1 MSLILKLQNYLK
13 SSLNKEQQD
22 KLKRLLVQPR
32 YRGIQ
37 HLLYHTL
44 CGSNLKTLAVL
55 NMTDKW
61 SSHWYAQHYETHF
74 ASLRK
79 KSLNILEIGIGGYKD
94 PELGGGSLR
103 MWRTYFPNSKI
114 HGIDIYDKSFH
125 QERRIKIFQGSQ
137 IDEDF
142 LEKVIQEVGT
152 IDIIIDDGSHLN
164 EHVIKTFKI
173 LFPKLKTN
181 GIYVIEDTQT
191 SYWKGFGG
199 TSANFNSLETSM
211 GFSKSLIDS
220 LNYAEF
226 DIDNYEPNY
235 YDKNIVAMHFYHNLV
250 FINKGLNNEGSNWR
264 KNSD

>member
-1 MSLILKLQNYLK
+1 MSLVLQLQKYIKNSYD
-13 SSLNKEQQD
+13 KEQQD
-22 KLKRLLVQPR
+22 KLKRYLVQPHL
-32 YRGIQ
+32 RGLQ
-37 HLLYHTL
+37 HLIYKTFI
-44 CGSNLKTLAVL
+44 GNNLKALAVL

-114 HGIDIYDKSFH
+114 YGLDIHDKSFH

-137 IDEDF
+137 IDAEF
-142 LEKVIQEVGT
+142 LEKVVEEIGT
-152 IDIIIDDGSHLN
+152 IDIIIDDGSHVN
-164 EHVIKTFKI
+164 EHIITTFKF
-173 LFPKLKTN
+173 LFPHLQDN

-191 SYWKGFGG
+191 SYWQSFGG
-199 TSANFNSLETSM
+199 TSEDFNSLETSM
-211 GFSKSLIDS
+211 GFTKSLIDG
-220 LNYAEF
+220 LNYEEF
-226 DIDNYEPNY
+226 DLENYEPSY
-235 YDKNIVAMHFYHNLV
+235 YDKHIVGMHFYHNLV

-264 KNSD
+264 KK